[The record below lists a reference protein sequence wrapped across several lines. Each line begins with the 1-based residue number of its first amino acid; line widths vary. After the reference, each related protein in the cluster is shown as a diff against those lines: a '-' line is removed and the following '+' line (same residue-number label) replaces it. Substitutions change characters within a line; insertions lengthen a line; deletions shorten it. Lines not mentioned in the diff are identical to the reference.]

1 MQPEVKQEQ
10 LEKHQP
16 CAVLQGAIMR
26 MLTKMHL
33 EREFKLN
40 VPSVAG
46 KQILTTTPSASGQSM
61 AHFPMEANL
70 ERHALQPIQPQAA

>member
-1 MQPEVKQEQ
+1 
-10 LEKHQP
+10 
-16 CAVLQGAIMR
+16 MR
-26 MLTKMHL
+26 MLTRMHL

-40 VPSVAG
+40 VPNTAN

-70 ERHALQPIQPQAA
+70 DRHALQPIQPQAA